1 MTLRELF
8 AKTPFDSIVPYI
20 KRSKQPNDVSQYK
33 QAYDILLHTT
43 PNENG
48 CRDVYV
54 EIKRNPDGT
63 QWVYA
68 NELEGCMLNRF
79 IDGSIIFD
87 DGEEVC
93 NEQLAFCLLWEI
105 TFYGYTP
112 EQCSE
117 TFRMHGNDGYHD
129 NEYGRMARQIDDK
142 RTILWANKEIRKR
155 IAASIA
161 ELEAEGRHSIML
173 SVDDWDY
180 IEHNECHC
188 NRLKRMRDHRLEQRL
203 KKLANLDRCENTIQ
217 RLLRAQTTAITRDDL
232 DFLWDENGR
241 IGTEFRSR
249 AYDSAKRL
257 EYLEE
262 LITKYGVL
270 DVAKS
275 ISKGVARIAT
285 STDFPLTSNE
295 RSRLYNLITESTNDN
310 SPIMIEATDNSV
322 GLEIEIMIVGIE
334 KT

>member
-20 KRSKQPNDVSQYK
+20 KRSKQPDDVPQYK

-43 PNENG
+43 PHENG
-48 CRDVYV
+48 CWDVYV
-54 EIKRNPDGT
+54 DIKRNPDGT
-63 QWVYA
+63 QWVRA
-68 NELEGCMLNRF
+68 NELEGYMLNRF
-79 IDGSIIFD
+79 IDGSIIID
-87 DGEEVC
+87 AEEEVC
-93 NEQLAFCLLWEI
+93 NELLAFCLLWEI

-112 EQCSE
+112 EDCDE
-117 TFRMHGNDGYHD
+117 TFRMHGNDDYHD
-129 NEYGRMARQIDDK
+129 NVYGRMARQIDDK

-161 ELEAEGRHSIML
+161 ELEAEGRHSIVL
-173 SVDDWDY
+173 SEEDWNY
-180 IEHNECHC
+180 IEHHECHC
-188 NRLKRMRDHRLEQRL
+188 NRMKRMRDHRLEQRL
-203 KKLANLDRCENTIQ
+203 KKLTNLDRCENTIQ

-232 DFLWDENGR
+232 NFLWNENGR

-249 AYDSAKRL
+249 AYDSAKRV
-257 EYLEE
+257 EYLAE

-285 STDFPLTSNE
+285 SPDFPLTPEE
-295 RSRLYNLITESTNDN
+295 RSRLYNLIKESTNDN
-310 SPIMIEATDNSV
+310 SPILIEATDSSV
-322 GLEIEIMIVGIE
+322 GPEIEIMIVGVE